1 MTYDP
6 YDYDLDAKAAE
17 VNAILERPYT
27 VKINQYFDRSME
39 IFQPKAGELI
49 GFTFLMIIISIGL
62 SNIPYVGTFLDSI
75 ATAILSAGYYFF
87 AFRFYKGQNAEF
99 GDFFSG
105 FRNSQFLPIFLVHL
119 LMGLVLGG
127 LGLVAFGLM
136 VPIFYQ
142 PLSDL
147 ITFINE
153 FDPSSSI
160 PVLPELTV
168 SPVLAALLLFLGLL
182 FLIPILYLSICYTLA
197 PLLVVDRRLGAWQ
210 AMETSR
216 KLIHKK
222 WLSWFGLM
230 FLLGLIQLA
239 GFFACGLGVLISIPV
254 YYCALA
260 AAYEDVVGLSQRN
273 SLPEQPS

>member
-6 YDYDLDAKAAE
+6 YDLDARASE

-27 VKINQYFDRSME
+27 VKINQYLDRSMQ

-49 GFTFLMIIISIGL
+49 GFTFLTLIISLGL
-62 SNIPYVGTFLDSI
+62 SNIPYVGSLVDFVTS
-75 ATAILSAGYYFF
+75 AILSAGYYFF

-105 FRNSQFLPIFLVHL
+105 FRNSQFGPIVLVHL

-127 LGLVAFGLM
+127 VGLVAFGLT

-147 ITFINE
+147 ITFMNKV
-153 FDPSSSI
+153 DPSSSI
-160 PVLPELTV
+160 PSLPELTIA
-168 SPVLAALLLFLGLL
+168 PILAVPLLFLGLL
-182 FLIPILYLSICYTLA
+182 LLIPLLYLSICYSLA

-239 GFFACGLGVLISIPV
+239 GVFACGLGVLISIPISF
-254 YYCALA
+254 CAMA